1 MAQRYT
7 EIDAELIL
15 AGRDRPFML
24 RARADRVDR
33 LVDGGYEIIDYKTGA
48 VPSKKDV
55 NAGLSPQL
63 PLEAAMIREGA
74 FAGID
79 PGEIAALTYWKLSG
93 GDPAGKISVAGDDPT
108 GLADQALAGLT
119 ALLDYYDDP
128 ETVYLARPDAEIAPR
143 YSDFDH
149 LERVQEWAAAT
160 GGGE

>member
-1 MAQRYT
+1 M
-7 EIDAELIL
+7 
-15 AGRDRPFML
+15 
-24 RARADRVDR
+24 
-33 LVDGGYEIIDYKTGA
+33 
-48 VPSKKDV
+48 

-63 PLEAAMIREGA
+63 PLEAAMIRAGA
-74 FAGID
+74 FEGID
-79 PGEIAALTYWKLSG
+79 PGDIAALTYWKLSG
-93 GDPAGKISVAGDDPT
+93 GDPAGKISVAGDNP
-108 GLADQALAGLT
+108 GNLAEQALAGLT